1 MRKKRKKLWLTVSFV
16 IALLLV
22 AWKTPSEAAAVQK
35 AVKFLKD
42 GKLDMLLYK
51 SK

>member
-1 MRKKRKKLWLTVSFV
+1 MRKKRKKLWLAVSFI
-16 IALLLV
+16 IAVLLV
-22 AWKTPSEAAAVQK
+22 AWKTPSDASTVQK

-51 SK
+51 K